1 MQIFS
6 FLNFV
11 LIYETYPVLTEILE
25 VFVKRGIA
33 WVENR
38 PLPVLVLN
46 GYD

>member
-1 MQIFS
+1 MRIFS

-11 LIYETYPVLTEILE
+11 LIYETYPVLIEILE

-33 WVENR
+33 WIENR
-38 PLPVLVLN
+38 LVPVLVLN

>member
-1 MQIFS
+1 MRIFS

-11 LIYETYPVLTEILE
+11 LIYETNPVLIEILE
-25 VFVKRGIA
+25 VFVKRDIA

-38 PLPVLVLN
+38 PVPVLVLN